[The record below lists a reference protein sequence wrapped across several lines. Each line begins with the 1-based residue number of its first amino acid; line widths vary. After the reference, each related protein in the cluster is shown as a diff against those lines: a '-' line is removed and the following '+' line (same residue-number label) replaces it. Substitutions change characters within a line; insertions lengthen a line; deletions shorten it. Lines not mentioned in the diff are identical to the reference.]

1 MFGNGA
7 GTGMKVAF
15 RLLPTRPARLLAS
28 TALLAAV
35 LGATM
40 RMAAPCLTGAATSR
54 TTVASA
60 LASVLC
66 VPVLIKKKTG
76 AFKEPPKGGDK
87 KHQQI
92 PRVART
98 IKFRFLG

>member
-15 RLLPTRPARLLAS
+15 RLLPTRPARLLAPS
-28 TALLAAV
+28 AFYAAV
-35 LGATM
+35 LGTTM
-40 RMAAPCLTGAATSR
+40 RTAAPCLAGAAASR
-54 TTVASA
+54 ATVSAA

-92 PRVART
+92 PRVARS